1 MAREAAIAEETEDA
15 YDPFLKL
22 VGERIRAA
30 RRRAGLKQSDLA
42 NAIGAKQPYIVA
54 VEAGENLTLKSLAR
68 ISAVLGTHPMTLLL
82 EGELAAAFDRGL
94 FDHMGDLVRQAAQE
108 GEQLAEL
115 LRQLQTILPGQTPER
130 GSQRSA

>member
-1 MAREAAIAEETEDA
+1 MAGEDAIADETEGA

-42 NAIGAKQPYIVA
+42 SSIGAKQPYIVA

-82 EGELAAAFDRGL
+82 EGELATAFDLGL
-94 FDHMGDLVRQAAQE
+94 FNHMGDLVRRAAQE

-115 LRQLQTILPGQTPER
+115 LRQLQAIIPGRTPER
-130 GSQRSA
+130 DSQHPA